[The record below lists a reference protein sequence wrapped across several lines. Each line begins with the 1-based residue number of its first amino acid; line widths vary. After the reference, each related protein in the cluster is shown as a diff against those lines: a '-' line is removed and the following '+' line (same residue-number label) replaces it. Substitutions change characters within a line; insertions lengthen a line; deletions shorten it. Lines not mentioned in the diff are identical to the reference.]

1 MENDHTSKILY
12 EPLQGKEGNCNDEI
26 NSNDKVTP
34 FAKAGFFSTMS
45 FWWLNPLMMKGRKKI
60 IEDED
65 IPQLRQADQA
75 HTCYLMYT
83 EKMNK
88 LKEKG
93 SSNPPSMW
101 SMIFSCHRKEILISG
116 FFALIK
122 VITVSTGPLLL
133 KAFIDVAEHKAAFAY
148 EGYALTMAL
157 FLAKCLE
164 SLSERQWNFRTR
176 LIGVQVRSMLSAAIY
191 QKQLRLSNDAKMNHS
206 PGEIVNYV
214 TIDAYKL
221 GEFPYWFHQIWTTC
235 LQLCLALFVVY
246 YSVGLAT
253 AGALAAII
261 LTILA
266 SSPLTKLQHKYQT
279 KLMEQ
284 QDTRLKAITEAL
296 ANMKVL
302 KLYAWETHFKK
313 VIEVTRKAELR
324 SLSIVQFQRG
334 CQMILFWSSPIIVSV
349 VTFWSCYI
357 LGIPLY
363 ASNVFTF
370 LASLRI
376 VQEPVRLIP
385 DVATMFIEAKVS
397 LDRITKFLEA
407 PELQNKHARQKGND
421 PELDLSVF
429 IRCAEISWDT
439 DPSKKATL
447 RRVNLA
453 FKPGAKV
460 AICGEVGSG
469 KSTLLAA
476 VLGEVPRVNGIVH
489 VHGEVAYVS
498 QTAWIQTGTI
508 RENILFG
515 STKNQIRYQEVLK
528 RCSLLKDIDLLPF
541 GDLTEIGERGVNL
554 SGGQKQRVQLARAL
568 YRNADI
574 YLLDDPFSAVDAHT
588 ATSLFNEYVMEA
600 LSEKTVLLVTH
611 QVDFLPAF
619 NSILLMSAGE
629 ILQAAAYDE
638 LLASCQ
644 EFRELVDAHKDTV
657 GSERNRGYASGKTT
671 TGVSKEAIQKTCIRE
686 QQTEASG
693 DQLIKKEERET
704 GDTGLKPYVQYLSH
718 RKGFLF
724 CFLTVCLHFLFVVGQ
739 LIQNYFLAADIQNPH
754 VSKVEL
760 FTIYSVIGLILA
772 VFLLSRSF
780 CLVRLG
786 CDASDSISST
796 LLNSLFRAPM
806 SFYDST
812 PLGRILSRVSS
823 DLNTVDLDVA
833 FKLAVSLGS
842 TLNAYTSTAS
852 TIPDL
857 LACSFDMIVSGLP
870 DIEFPSIYL
879 LNMQR
884 YYFSTAKELIRI
896 SGTTKSSV
904 VNHLAESIAGAM
916 TIRAFGEEDRFFSH
930 SLDLID
936 ANASPYF
943 HSFSANEWL
952 IQCLEI
958 PCAIVLSASA
968 LAMTLLPLGTSSS
981 GFVGMALSYG
991 LSLNVFLIIS
1001 VQYQCFRAESIISV
1015 ERLEQY
1021 MHLPSEAPEII
1032 ESSRPPSNWP
1042 TVGKVEICN
1051 LKVRYQHNSPLV
1063 LRGISCVIEGGQ
1075 KIGIVGRTGSGKTTL
1090 ISTLFRLVEPTEGKI
1105 TIDGLD
1111 ISTIG
1116 LHDLRAQVGII
1127 PQDPTLFRGS
1137 VRYNLDPLS
1146 EHTDLQIWEVLEKC
1160 QLQEAIQQK
1169 DEGLNAQVAQD
1180 GSNWSMGQRQLFCL
1194 GRALLKC
1201 SRILV
1206 LDEATA
1212 SIDNSTDA
1220 ILQKT
1225 IRTEFSDCTVITVAH
1240 RIPTVMDCTKVLA
1253 IRDGKLAEYDEPL
1266 NLMNKE
1272 GSLFGQLVKEYRS
1285 RSTNIGAS

>member
-1 MENDHTSKILY
+1 MDWRSSSSPSAEAIKASKNQGKQEQDLLRERAISWRMIIPRKILY
-12 EPLQGKEGNCNDEI
+12 EPLQGL
-26 NSNDKVTP
+26 
-34 FAKAGFFSTMS
+34 FSSMS
-45 FWWLNPLMMKGRKKI
+45 FWWLNPLMKKGRKKI

-75 HTCYLMYT
+75 QTCYLMYT

-101 SMIFSCHRKEILISG
+101 SMIFSCHRKEILTSG
-116 FFALIK
+116 VFC
-122 VITVSTGPLLL
+122 
-133 KAFIDVAEHKAAFAY
+133 IDQ
-148 EGYALTMAL
+148 
-157 FLAKCLE
+157 AKCLE

-261 LTILA
+261 LTVLA
-266 SSPLTKLQHKYQT
+266 SSPLAKLQHKYQT

-313 VIEVTRKAELR
+313 VIE
-324 SLSIVQFQRG
+324 
-334 CQMILFWSSPIIVSV
+334 
-349 VTFWSCYI
+349 
-357 LGIPLY
+357 
-363 ASNVFTF
+363 
-370 LASLRI
+370 
-376 VQEPVRLIP
+376 EPVRLIP

-397 LDRITKFLEA
+397 LDRITKFLEE
-407 PELQNKHARQKGND
+407 PELQNKHTRQKGND

-439 DPSKKATL
+439 DPSIKATL
-447 RRVNLA
+447 RRINLA
-453 FKPGAKV
+453 VKPGSK
-460 AICGEVGSG
+460 GSYLWR
-469 KSTLLAA
+469 S
-476 VLGEVPRVNGIVH
+476 
-489 VHGEVAYVS
+489 
-498 QTAWIQTGTI
+498 WI
-508 RENILFG
+508 REINTFSCSSWRSSTSQWHSSCSWRSSLCFTDSMDSNWDYKGKYSLWIYKGSKSNI
-515 STKNQIRYQEVLK
+515 K
-528 RCSLLKDIDLLPF
+528 RCL
-541 GDLTEIGERGVNL
+541 R
-554 SGGQKQRVQLARAL
+554 
-568 YRNADI
+568 DI

-588 ATSLFNEYVMEA
+588 ATRLFNEYVMEA

-629 ILQAAAYDE
+629 ILQAATYDE

-657 GSERNRGYASGKTT
+657 GSERSRGYASGKTT
-671 TGVSKEAIQKTCIRE
+671 SGVSKEAIQKTRIRE

-693 DQLIKKEERET
+693 DQLIKKEEREI
-704 GDTGLKPYVQYLSH
+704 GDTGLKPYMQYLSH
-718 RKGFLF
+718 RKGF
-724 CFLTVCLHFLFVVGQ
+724 FV
-739 LIQNYFLAADIQNPH
+739 LLLDM
-754 VSKVEL
+754 
-760 FTIYSVIGLILA
+760 IGLILA

-780 CLVRLG
+780 CLVRLS

-842 TLNAYTSTAS
+842 TLNAYTSLGILAILTWPVLFLI
-852 TIPDL
+852 IPMVYL
-857 LACSFDMIVSGLP
+857 CIVV
-870 DIEFPSIYL
+870 
-879 LNMQR
+879 QR

-968 LAMTLLPLGTSSS
+968 LAMTLLPLGASTS

-1042 TVGKVEICN
+1042 NVGKVEICS
-1051 LKVRYQHNSPLV
+1051 LKVRYQHNAPLV
-1063 LRGISCVIEGGQ
+1063 LRGISCIIEGGH

-1090 ISTLFRLVEPTEGKI
+1090 ISTLFRLVEPMEGKI
-1105 TIDGLD
+1105 IIDGLD

-1169 DEGLNAQVAQD
+1169 DEGLNAKVAQD

-1194 GRALLKC
+1194 GRALLKR

-1253 IRDGKLAEYDEPL
+1253 ITDGKLAEYDEPL

-1272 GSLFGQLVKEYRS
+1272 GSLFGQLVMEYWS